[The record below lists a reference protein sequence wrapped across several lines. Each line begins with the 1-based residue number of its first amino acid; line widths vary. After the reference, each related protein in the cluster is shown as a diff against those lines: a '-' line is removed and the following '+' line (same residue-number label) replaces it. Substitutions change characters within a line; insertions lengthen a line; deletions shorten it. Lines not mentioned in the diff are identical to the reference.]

1 MILEKKITERQTLK
15 LNWRLWTWLCMQY
28 IWWPGKVKLCTMC
41 ECEFTIHNLQSTIHN
56 SQSTIHNLQFT
67 VHNLQSTIHNPQSTI
82 YNTQSTAY
90 NPQSAIHPQSTI
102 HKHSPQSTNR
112 IYNSRYKLHKMWTTI
127 DNLQSAIHNH
137 SIRSDTMMIYYI
149 CMKCCWVSNVHW
161 FQSFCTGAI
170 IPRLC
175 LLSLQRNAVHVSVL
189 DCFQDSGTVMGCE
202 CLVG

>member
-1 MILEKKITERQTLK
+1 MVTLERSNYVQCV
-15 LNWRLWTWLCMQY
+15 NVNSQS
-28 IWWPGKVKLCTMC
+28 
-41 ECEFTIHNLQSTIHN
+41 TIHNLQSTMHN

-82 YNTQSTAY
+82 YNPQSTIYNTQSTSY
-90 NPQSAIHPQSTI
+90 NPQSAIH
-102 HKHSPQSTNR
+102 
-112 IYNSRYKLHKMWTTI
+112 
-127 DNLQSAIHNH
+127 NLQSTSTVH
-137 SIRSDTMMIYYI
+137 SLPIESTTHDTNCTKCEQQLTIYNLQFTITASEVTQWWYMYE
-149 CMKCCWVSNVHW
+149 CFWVSSVHW

-189 DCFQDSGTVMGCE
+189 TCFQDSGTAVGCE